1 MLAENVASRQE
12 NNTRKKTKNVT
23 IKLNTLN
30 QVSELKFF
38 KYQPSQMITV

>member
-30 QVSELKFF
+30 QVSELKIF